1 MQTLEKL
8 KRLEQYI
15 LLDQTAIDPV
25 FDMTLEKLL
34 HREFNRVATLKAR
47 LVKQLQTFE
56 KQYHLKSQEFYPRYE
71 NGELGDEIDFMEWAS
86 TIEMVNNINQRLTVL
101 NIEPVS

>member
-25 FDMTLEKLL
+25 LDITLDKLL
-34 HREFNRVATLKAR
+34 SREFNRMATLKTR
-47 LVKQLQTFE
+47 LIKQLQTFE
-56 KQYHLKSQEFYPRYE
+56 KQYHLKSHEFYPRYE
-71 NGELGDEIDFMEWAS
+71 SGALGDDIDFMEWAS

-101 NIEPVS
+101 NMEPVS